1 MDEQREPTSW
11 EPEELQTWSA
21 ITRLLEWLPAAL
33 DGQMQRDSGLSH
45 FEFGILFAL
54 DQAGERTLAMSEL
67 AGYAN
72 SSLSRL
78 SRAVGRLERN
88 GWVRRQSNPA
98 DGRITLATL
107 TDAGGDVVRKAL
119 PGHIELVRRVVFGA
133 LSDAQARQLGESS
146 RRIIDAIGSPHAWRP
161 PTGDAT

>member
-1 MDEQREPTSW
+1 MDDEREPASW

-21 ITRLLEWLPAAL
+21 VATLLEWLPAAL

-88 GWVRRQSNPA
+88 GWVRRHPNPE

-107 TDAGGDVVRKAL
+107 TDKGGEVVREAL
-119 PGHIELVRRVVFGA
+119 PGHVELVRRVVFGA
-133 LSDAQARQLGESS
+133 LGDAEARQLGETS
-146 RRIIDAIGSPHAWRP
+146 RRIIEAIGSPNTWRP
-161 PTGDAT
+161 PT